1 MEEPL
6 QERRCQKCS
15 GLHVN
20 PGPERHR
27 GFRAA
32 ADTRVRPRW
41 SVQGGRGQGN
51 YPEEVHGDVMRQ
63 GASVGEVSL
72 QTTQPSER
80 GAIEEP
86 PAGSPCLPTTVRD
99 PPCPL
104 PLPPAPS
111 SRAPGPPTMV
121 LTWGL
126 QAPGEEGQRLC
137 VTKRD
142 LSSTSGHT
150 CAFLKGVQRA
160 RFLITF
166 PRLVRSEPLTLS

>member
-1 MEEPL
+1 MASEQQRTRGSGPGGPCRGGEGKGITLKKCTVMSCVRAPPWEKFLCKQRSPVREELLKSPRQAAPACPQL
-6 QERRCQKCS
+6 S
-15 GLHVN
+15 GTL
-20 PGPERHR
+20 
-27 GFRAA
+27 
-32 ADTRVRPRW
+32 
-41 SVQGGRGQGN
+41 
-51 YPEEVHGDVMRQ
+51 
-63 GASVGEVSL
+63 
-72 QTTQPSER
+72 
-80 GAIEEP
+80 
-86 PAGSPCLPTTVRD
+86 PALCLS
-99 PPCPL
+99 
-104 PLPPAPS
+104 PPAPS